1 MLAVGPGARDETGR
15 IIPLDVKAGD
25 RVLFGKWAGTEV
37 LIDGETRLI
46 LKKSDILGLIEGK
59 SRATVRAA

>member
-59 SRATVRAA
+59 SRATLRAA

>member
-59 SRATVRAA
+59 SRATVRGA